1 MSVSR
6 KNLRKGIAAAVLAA
20 QVNIAGGNQNTKELL
35 APETQP
41 ENYLPIDDTTMKFW
55 VSSPGKNSGA
65 IA

>member
-1 MSVSR
+1 MSLSR
-6 KNLRKGIAAAVLAA
+6 RSFMKGVAAAILAA